1 MTGTT
6 SNYGWEYVNSGS
18 DAVSGPANFAHVPE
32 IDETLANITGGL
44 IGLRKG
50 LTLMEPNGDGFAEAA
65 VSWAALPADAELSA
79 MVTSRTT
86 RPDLVSNQTYA
97 NLTTTG
103 MDLFAY
109 RSNDTTWSVSWIVF
123 AFTPIP

>member
-6 SNYGWEYVNSGS
+6 PNYGWEYVNSGA

-32 IDETLANITGGL
+32 IDATLSEITGGL
-44 IGLRKG
+44 VGLRQG
-50 LTLMEPNGDGFAEAA
+50 LTLMEPNGDGLAETS
-65 VSWAALPADAELSA
+65 VSWAALPADAELSV
-79 MVTSRTT
+79 MVTSRTS
-86 RPDLVSNQTYA
+86 RPDLVSNETYA

-109 RSNDTTWSVSWIVF
+109 RSNATTWSVSWIVF
-123 AFTPIP
+123 AFASTP